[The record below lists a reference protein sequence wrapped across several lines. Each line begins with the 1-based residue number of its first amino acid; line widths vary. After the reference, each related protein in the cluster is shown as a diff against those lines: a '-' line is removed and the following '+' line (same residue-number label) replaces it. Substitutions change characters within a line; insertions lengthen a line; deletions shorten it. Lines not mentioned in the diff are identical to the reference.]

1 MPLVIKL
8 GCAPGTP
15 GLTGPFTSF
24 NSKNM
29 SIADNIH
36 RIEQELAGT
45 PARLVVV
52 TKTHP
57 VEKLAEAY
65 AAGGRIFGEN
75 RPQEMA
81 AKQPQL
87 PADVEW
93 HLIGQLQTNK
103 VKLLAPFVHTV
114 QSVDSLKLLRELDKH
129 AAANGRVIN
138 GLLQF
143 HIAQEE
149 AKSGLTLPEAEAL
162 LASADYQSLRNVRLT
177 GVMGVA
183 TFTSDEAQLRQE
195 FGQLRGYFQHLK
207 ATYFAADAAFSEIS
221 MGMSGDYP
229 LAVAEGSTLVRVGS
243 AIFGSRG

>member
-1 MPLVIKL
+1 
-8 GCAPGTP
+8 
-15 GLTGPFTSF
+15 
-24 NSKNM
+24 M
-29 SIADNIH
+29 SIAANIH
-36 RIEQELAGT
+36 RINTELVGT
-45 PARLVVV
+45 PARLCVV

-57 VEKLAEAY
+57 VELLEEAY
-65 AAGGRIFGEN
+65 AAGARLFGEN

-103 VKLLAPFVHTV
+103 VKLLAPFIHTV
-114 QSVDSLKLLRELDKH
+114 QSVDSLKLLQELNKH
-129 AAANGRVIN
+129 AAANNRIIN

-143 HIAQEE
+143 YIAAEE
-149 AKSGLTLPEAEAL
+149 NKSGLTLPEVEEILTSEA
-162 LASADYQSLRNVRLT
+162 YQQLRNVRVT

-183 TFTSDEAQLRQE
+183 TFTPDEAQLRRE
-195 FGQLRGYFQHLK
+195 FQQLRGYFEHLK
-207 ATYFAADAAFSEIS
+207 TTYFAAEPSFCEIS
-221 MGMSGDYP
+221 MGMSGDYA

>member
-1 MPLVIKL
+1 
-8 GCAPGTP
+8 
-15 GLTGPFTSF
+15 
-24 NSKNM
+24 M
-29 SIADNIH
+29 SIAENIH
-36 RIEQELAGT
+36 RIEAELAGT

-57 VEKLAEAY
+57 VEKLQEAY
-65 AAGGRIFGEN
+65 AAGARMFGEN

-114 QSVDSLKLLRELDKH
+114 QSIDSLKLLRELDKH
-129 AAANGRVIN
+129 AAAHQRVIN

-143 HIAQEE
+143 HIAREDT
-149 AKSGLTLPEAEAL
+149 KSGLTLAEAEEM
-162 LASADYQSLRNVRLT
+162 LATPDFRQLRHVRLT

-183 TFTSDEAQLRQE
+183 TFTDDEARLRQE
-195 FGQLRGYFQHLK
+195 FQELRGYFEHLK
-207 ATYFAADAAFSEIS
+207 ANYFADEASFCEIS
-221 MGMSGDYP
+221 MGMSGDYS

>member
-1 MPLVIKL
+1 
-8 GCAPGTP
+8 
-15 GLTGPFTSF
+15 
-24 NSKNM
+24 M

-36 RIEQELAGT
+36 RLQAELAGT
-45 PARLVVV
+45 AARLCVV

-57 VEKLAEAY
+57 VEKLEEAY
-65 AAGGRIFGEN
+65 AAGARCFGEN

-103 VKLLAPFVHTV
+103 VKLLAPFVHTI
-114 QSVDSLKLLRELDKH
+114 QSIDSAKLLREIDKH

-149 AKSGLTLPEAEAL
+149 TKSGLTLAEAEAL
-162 LASADYQSLRNVRLT
+162 LQADEYRQLRHVRLT

-183 TFTSDEAQLRQE
+183 TFTHDEEQLRRE
-195 FGQLRGYFQHLK
+195 FRQLRGYFEHLK
-207 ATYFAADAAFSEIS
+207 ATYFAHDDAFRDIS

>member
-1 MPLVIKL
+1 
-8 GCAPGTP
+8 
-15 GLTGPFTSF
+15 
-24 NSKNM
+24 M

-36 RIEQELAGT
+36 RLDAELAGT
-45 PARLVVV
+45 SARLCVV

-57 VEKLAEAY
+57 VEKLEEAY
-65 AAGGRIFGEN
+65 AAGARCFGEN

-81 AKQPQL
+81 AKHPQL

-103 VKLLAPFVHTV
+103 VKLLAPFVHTI
-114 QSVDSLKLLRELDKH
+114 QSIDSLKLLKEIDKH

-143 HIAQEE
+143 HIAAEE
-149 AKSGLTLPEAEAL
+149 TKSGLTLPEAEEI
-162 LASADYQSLRNVRLT
+162 LASAEYQQLHNVRLT

-183 TFTSDEAQLRQE
+183 TFTPNEVQLRQE
-195 FGQLRGYFQHLK
+195 FQLLLSYFERLK
-207 ATYFAADAAFSEIS
+207 TTYFAESDAFCDIS
-221 MGMSGDYP
+221 MGMSGDYA